1 LDKIK
6 DLYPALKLSYPQIS
20 GFYAGSL
27 LKKPI
32 RWSPISMPYLKS
44 ISGEGFVIDGFAP
57 NMDCDLHWI
66 IINIERPEYDALLTI
81 SQDKIRYLVRL
92 K

>member
-1 LDKIK
+1 
-6 DLYPALKLSYPQIS
+6 
-20 GFYAGSL
+20 
-27 LKKPI
+27 
-32 RWSPISMPYLKS
+32 MPYLKS